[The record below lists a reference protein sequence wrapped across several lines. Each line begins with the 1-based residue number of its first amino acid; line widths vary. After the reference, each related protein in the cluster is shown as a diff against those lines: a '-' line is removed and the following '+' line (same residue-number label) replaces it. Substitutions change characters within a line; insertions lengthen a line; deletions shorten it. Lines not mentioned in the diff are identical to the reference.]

1 MSDKNKDSY
10 DVITKIVLEEMQI
23 DITDTEPDV
32 YVPAI
37 AAAMVSL
44 KAKACNRK
52 EGRGCV

>member
-44 KAKACNRK
+44 LSKTRSREEWKDI
-52 EGRGCV
+52 